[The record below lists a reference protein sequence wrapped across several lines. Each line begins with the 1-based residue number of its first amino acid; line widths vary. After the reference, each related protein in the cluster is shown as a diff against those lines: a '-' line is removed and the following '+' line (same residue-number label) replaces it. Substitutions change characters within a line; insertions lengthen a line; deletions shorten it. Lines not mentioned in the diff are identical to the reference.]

1 MRVADYVFSIGAIFI
16 ASFLFVISINIK
28 NQQIKLKE
36 LEERLFYLESVMS
49 ADYYGDKLDEQYQFY
64 YGE

>member
-1 MRVADYVFSIGAIFI
+1 MRVADYVFFIGAIFI

-36 LEERLFYLESVMS
+36 LEERLFLPRKRYIC
-49 ADYYGDKLDEQYQFY
+49 
-64 YGE
+64 